1 MKQIIKKSCVLALMF
16 AFVCGI
22 FLAFTASPV
31 QAAKTKSVYVVKTNK
46 STDNYGGSSSYKYTY
61 NSKGFLK
68 KCKTSLSTYKYTYC
82 GEKIVKVTDVPKK
95 GYDSLSKE
103 VTERTYNN
111 KGLLKKEVIES
122 KEETTTLT
130 YKYNS
135 KNQRTSY
142 TIKVKRDGK
151 TSKSTVKISY
161 NAKGQMKKISSG
173 GFSIS
178 YEYDKYGMS
187 TKETTK
193 WKNEDGTAGEM
204 VNEYENQYKKGR
216 LIKRIERRKSGD
228 ADFLDYENITTYT
241 YKKIKVP
248 KKYAKKVKEQQKDII
263 ANNAL

>member
-68 KCKTSLSTYKYTYC
+68 KCKTSLSTFTYKYSDL
-82 GEKIVKVTDVPKK
+82 KIVKVTDVPKK
-95 GYDSLSKE
+95 GYESLSKE
-103 VTERTYNN
+103 VTKNTYNS
-111 KGLLKKEVIES
+111 KGLLKKSVVTS
-122 KEETTTLT
+122 KEGKTTTT
-130 YKYNS
+130 YKYDS
-135 KNQRTSY
+135 KKRLTS
-142 TIKVKRDGK
+142 TTSKTKRGGK
-151 TSKSTVKISY
+151 TYESKVKISY